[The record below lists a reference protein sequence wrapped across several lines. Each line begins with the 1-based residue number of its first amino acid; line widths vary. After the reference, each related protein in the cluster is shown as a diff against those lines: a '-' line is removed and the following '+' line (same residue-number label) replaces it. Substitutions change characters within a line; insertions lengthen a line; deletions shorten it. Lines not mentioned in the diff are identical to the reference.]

1 MSVQGSPYRPMPQ
14 ARQRPTRGAGRNG
27 SGRAQ
32 VKDVMG
38 HVAIA
43 VMADASFADIVAA
56 LRRFKVGAV
65 AVVDGERRVLGVVS
79 EDDLLLREIDVG
91 RLDGSPFASARRRD
105 EHRKAIGTTAGEIM
119 TRPAIVVTRETPVR
133 EAARLMH
140 EHRIKQ
146 LPVINPENGRIV
158 GTVHQSDL
166 LKVLAVRRDEEA
178 PAGDAT

>member
-1 MSVQGSPYRPMPQ
+1 MSVHGSPHRSTPGLG
-14 ARQRPTRGAGRNG
+14 RFRAGHG
-27 SGRAQ
+27 PAQ

-43 VMADASFADIVAA
+43 VVADASFADIVAA

-79 EDDLLLREIDVG
+79 EDDLLLREIDGV
-91 RLDGSPFASARRRD
+91 RQDGVAPDGDRREEER
-105 EHRKAIGTTAGEIM
+105 RKMIGATAGEIM
-119 TRPAIVVTRETPVR
+119 TSPAIVVTRETPVR

-146 LPVINPENGRIV
+146 LPVINPDNGRIV

-166 LKVLAVRRDEEA
+166 LKVLDVRQDEGT
-178 PAGDAT
+178 PAGEVK

>member
-1 MSVQGSPYRPMPQ
+1 MSVHGSPHRSAHGLGRYR
-14 ARQRPTRGAGRNG
+14 AGHG
-27 SGRAQ
+27 SAQ

-43 VMADASFADIVAA
+43 VVADASFADIVAA

-79 EDDLLLREIDVG
+79 EDDLLLREIDAVRQDDDAPPGG
-91 RLDGSPFASARRRD
+91 RREEER
-105 EHRKAIGTTAGEIM
+105 RKAIGTTAGEIM
-119 TRPAIVVTRETPVR
+119 TSPAIVVTRETPVR

-140 EHRIKQ
+140 DNRVKQ
-146 LPVINPENGRIV
+146 LPVINPENRRIV

-166 LKVLAVRRDEEA
+166 LKVLDVRRDEET
-178 PAGDAT
+178 PAGEAK